1 MNDFGFAGEPV
12 TLEVMPQDYQ
22 DRLDDDVTIRF
33 YASVYVKET
42 NQFWAGDE
50 DITLNRPKI
59 NVQVYT
65 FYSTCYLIVFIP

>member
-1 MNDFGFAGEPV
+1 
-12 TLEVMPQDYQ
+12 MPQDYQ

-59 NVQVYT
+59 NVQVNKLLNLILHCFYPLIYLPYLLT
-65 FYSTCYLIVFIP
+65 F

>member
-1 MNDFGFAGEPV
+1 
-12 TLEVMPQDYQ
+12 MPQDYQ

-59 NVQVYT
+59 NVQVNMLLN
-65 FYSTCYLIVFIP
+65 LIPHCFHSSI